1 MNVMTCSLLSIAS
14 KINITLFLQLIIG
27 FWQVLVQFRCWGLQK
42 SQQTRALSS
51 LAACFVLTP
60 KMFSGNTIKQF
71 FCSFKGGL
79 LLFLPKHLEGRL
91 KERRY
96 NSNTEELVINK
107 MKIMYQGNTY
117 LLLVEC
123 EVRSIQQGKN
133 IQEEETPATSPNDA
147 TLSDKLDKGTTQIW
161 YPKEDIHQNRLKTF
175 QCFGR
180 KTSSNQMP

>member
-71 FCSFKGGL
+71 FCSFKGL
-79 LLFLPKHLEGRL
+79 MLFLSKHLEGRL
-91 KERRY
+91 KELRC
-96 NSNTEELVINK
+96 NNNTEELVINNRE
-107 MKIMYQGNTY
+107 IMYQGNTY

-123 EVRSIQQGKN
+123 EVRSIQGGKN
-133 IQEEETPATSPNDA
+133 TQAEQTPATNPNDA
-147 TLSDKLDKGTTQIW
+147 NLSDKLNKGTTQIW
-161 YPKEDIHQNRLKTF
+161 CPKEEIHQNTD
-175 QCFGR
+175 
-180 KTSSNQMP
+180 